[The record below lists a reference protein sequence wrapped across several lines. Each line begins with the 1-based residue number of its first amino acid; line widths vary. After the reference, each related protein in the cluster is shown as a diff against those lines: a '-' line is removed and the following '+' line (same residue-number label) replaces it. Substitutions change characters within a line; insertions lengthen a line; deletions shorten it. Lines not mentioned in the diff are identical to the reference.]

1 MPTVYILLGGNLG
14 NRQRMIGAAI
24 GQIQTIIGAV
34 LDRSSVY
41 ETEPWGFP
49 DQPYFL
55 NQLIMVH
62 TELLPEPLLDHIQE
76 IETQLGRVRNGAS
89 HGARLIDIDI
99 LFYDQQVFRSE
110 RLTIPHPQLHLRSF
124 ALTPMMELAPDFI
137 HPVFQVP
144 IRELYRRNQD
154 ALIVRRFLHPMFPM
168 QQSNEV

>member
-1 MPTVYILLGGNLG
+1 MPTAYILLGGNLG
-14 NRQRMIGAAI
+14 DRQKMMGAVF
-24 GQIQTIIGAV
+24 GQIQTFIGAV

-41 ETEPWGFP
+41 ETEPWGFH

-55 NQLIMVH
+55 NQVLMVA
-62 TELLPEPLLDHIQE
+62 TELMPESLLDRIQE

-99 LFYDQQVFRSE
+99 LFYDQLVFCTN
-110 RLTIPHPQLHLRSF
+110 RLTIPHPRMHLRSF

-144 IRELYRRNQD
+144 IRDLYLRIQD
-154 ALIVRRFLHPMFPM
+154 PLIVRKLPYRVFPI